1 MDREIKYI
9 NVHCTGGSQDAT
21 PENIQ
26 KYWRRKGW
34 KHDGYHYII
43 DYLGKLTCLEPP
55 QHPSNGV
62 RHYNKHSLNIAWIG
76 GKHEDN
82 RTALQIRT
90 LANTLRVLRSMYPD
104 AEIKGHRDFP
114 KVAKSCPRFDVA
126 EFIEEM
132 DLDNNEF

>member
-1 MDREIKYI
+1 MNREIKDI
-9 NVHCTGGSQDAT
+9 VIHCTGGSQDAT

-76 GKHEDN
+76 GKYEDN
-82 RTALQIRT
+82 RTAMQIRT
-90 LANTLRVLRSMYPD
+90 LANTIRVLRAMYPD

-126 EFIEEM
+126 DFIEEM
-132 DLDNNEF
+132 DLDNNDF